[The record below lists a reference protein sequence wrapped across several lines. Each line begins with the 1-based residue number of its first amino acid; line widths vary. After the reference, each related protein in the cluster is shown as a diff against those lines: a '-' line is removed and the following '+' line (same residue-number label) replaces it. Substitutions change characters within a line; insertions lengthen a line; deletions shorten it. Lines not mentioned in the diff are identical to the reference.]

1 MTHEKHMPMACTL
14 RVCWE
19 FRWDCKV
26 ELAKSSSRLCRET
39 WAQTWLLWLLLVD
52 VLWLNFIILKSNSQR
67 WGDSCVCWKIHFT
80 FRDVFGLLT
89 CSRTVQSKNIPPEKC
104 RHELLHFGVF
114 TELRVFF
121 FRRRSQWSDL
131 HGLDVFSQQ
140 NNKQTC
146 LGWRWWDRN
155 KDTS

>member
-1 MTHEKHMPMACTL
+1 MTHEKQMPMACTL

-89 CSRTVQSKNIPPEKC
+89 CSRTVQSKKYSS
-104 RHELLHFGVF
+104 RKVSSRTF
-114 TELRVFF
+114 TFWRIYRITSFF
-121 FRRRSQWSDL
+121 FSEKKSVKWFTWTRRIFTTKQQT
-131 HGLDVFSQQ
+131 DVPRLKVVRQE
-140 NNKQTC
+140 
-146 LGWRWWDRN
+146 
-155 KDTS
+155 